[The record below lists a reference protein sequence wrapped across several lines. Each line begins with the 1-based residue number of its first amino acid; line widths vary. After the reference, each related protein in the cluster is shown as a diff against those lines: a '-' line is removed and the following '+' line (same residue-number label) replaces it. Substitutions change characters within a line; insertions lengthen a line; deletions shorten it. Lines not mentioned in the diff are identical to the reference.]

1 MTQPE
6 SASEAALGVAGQPD
20 GAEERSSSPLL
31 SISNPAV
38 AEYLGYGL
46 ISYSGVSVNEVTAV
60 TLSAVWRACNVVAG
74 GLASMTLRS
83 VRENRETGV
92 IDVVSSFL
100 DEVAGP
106 ESYTNFETVE
116 MIVWHL
122 LLHGDAF
129 LMHRYNAAGALVGVT
144 PIHPLSVGVYW
155 DNMLPGGKRFEV
167 SLEDGAQLSLDAD
180 TMTQVMGPTL
190 DGLRGISAI
199 TAGRNSLGTALSGDR
214 SAARI
219 FKNGALISG
228 MVTPAN
234 GAELTAEDAAA
245 IKRDINAKMLGQD
258 NAGDIPVIN
267 RNLDFKPWTMTAQ
280 DAQFLESRQFSV
292 EEIARWFGVPPHL
305 LMQTEKQTSWGT
317 GIEEQNRG
325 LRLFTYLPWAERIE
339 SRLSRLLPRTQKA
352 EFDFS
357 RLERISPQDETK
369 MLIDLVESGL
379 MTPNEARRKQ
389 HLPPV
394 EGGDT
399 LRTPGVTQ

>member
-1 MTQPE
+1 MTQ
-6 SASEAALGVAGQPD
+6 SADASEDALGAAGQPD
-20 GAEERSSSPLL
+20 GVEERTSSPLL

-60 TLSAVWRACNVVAG
+60 TLSAVYRACNVIAG
-74 GLASMTLRS
+74 VLASMTLRS
-83 VRENRETGV
+83 VRESRDGQVE
-92 IDVVSSFL
+92 VVSSWL
-100 DEVAGP
+100 DELAGP

-116 MIVWHL
+116 MMMWHL

-144 PIHPLSVGVYW
+144 PVHPLAVGVYW
-155 DNMLPGGKRFEV
+155 DTLLPGGKRYEV
-167 SLEDGAQLSLDAD
+167 SLEDGQQLSLDAS
-180 TMTQVMGPTL
+180 TLTQVMGPTL
-190 DGLRGISAI
+190 DGLRGMSLI
-199 TAGRNSLGTALSGDR
+199 TVARNSLGTAISGDR
-214 SAARI
+214 SAARL

-234 GAELTAEDAAA
+234 GAELSADDATA
-245 IKRDINAKMLGQD
+245 IKRDINSKMLGQD
-258 NAGDIPVIN
+258 HAGDIPVIN
-267 RNLDFKPWTMTAQ
+267 RNLQFTPWTMNAQ

-292 EEIARWFGVPPHL
+292 EEVARWFGVPPHL

-317 GIEEQNRG
+317 GVEEQNRG

-339 SRLSRLLPRTQKA
+339 SRLSMLLPRTQKA

-357 RLERISPQDETK
+357 RLERIAPQDEAK
-369 MLIDLVESGL
+369 MLIELVEAGL

-389 HLPPV
+389 HLPPLP
-394 EGGDT
+394 GGDL
-399 LRTPGVTQ
+399 LRTPAVTQ